1 MNRTQIAGTH
11 FNRATDCFQRGRYVQ
26 AIRHYRNGLE
36 IDATCA
42 EIYADLSKS
51 YEMVGQWEDALDC
64 LEDALKLR
72 PDYSVALRRRERIQE
87 EKQVYEAL
95 IHGRNLNAEPPDDF
109 LVEHTAIDSCPRIR
123 RERFI
128 LECDDTI
135 PFRTSWSLCQ
145 LIEQT
150 SHELGE
156 LLQCYPPRE
165 VSIVIEDIELRDEEE
180 TQEHIPA
187 NSTFSFSGVSDYGGH
202 IRLTISV
209 YEEPN
214 LGLLLALIRHEW
226 VHLLVDLLTHR
237 QCPAWFNEGLA
248 QILARPLMKFE
259 RTRLQQAYHNR
270 QFLRCDELQQQF
282 GNMSPDR
289 RKLAYLQSAGLMEYL
304 IHQNGFSRIC
314 DFLRGIGNGITPE
327 VAFQQFFGGTD
338 EVIMHLWK
346 EVIDRGETRYR
357 DHRACDLGRRQV
369 FPRWLH
375 A

>member
-1 MNRTQIAGTH
+1 MH

-26 AIRHYRNGLE
+26 AIRHYRNGLA
-36 IDATCA
+36 IDATRA
-42 EIYADLSKS
+42 EIFADLSKS
-51 YEMVGQWEDALDC
+51 YEMVGRWDDALGC

-72 PDYSVALRRRERIQE
+72 PDHPVALRRRERIQE
-87 EKQVYEAL
+87 EKQVYESL
-95 IHGRNLNAEPPDDF
+95 IHGRDLNLEPTGDF
-109 LVEHTAIDSCPRIR
+109 LVEYTNTDSCPRIR
-123 RERFI
+123 REHFI

-135 PFRTSWSLCQ
+135 PLKTSWFLCQ
-145 LIEQT
+145 LIEQI

-165 VSIVIEDIELRDEEE
+165 VSIVVEDIELHDEEE
-180 TQEHIPA
+180 IQEHIPA

-214 LGLLLALIRHEW
+214 PGLLLALIRHEW
-226 VHLLVDLLTHR
+226 VHLLVDLLTDR

-259 RTRLQQAYHNR
+259 RMRLRQAHCKS
-270 QFLRCDELQQQF
+270 QFLPLDELQQQF
-282 GNMSPDR
+282 GSMSPDR
-289 RKLAYLQSAGLMEYL
+289 RRLAYLQSTGFMEYL
-304 IHQNGFSRIC
+304 IHQNGMPQIY
-314 DFLRGIGNGITPE
+314 DFLRCIGSGVTPE

-338 EVIMHLWK
+338 ETMMDMWK

-357 DHRACDLGRRQV
+357 DYRASDLGRRQV
-369 FPRWLH
+369 FPRWLY

>member
-1 MNRTQIAGTH
+1 MNRTQVAGTH
-11 FNRATDCFQRGRYVQ
+11 FNRATDCFQRGRYGQ

-36 IDATCA
+36 VDASRA

-51 YEMVGQWEDALDC
+51 YEMVGRWDDALDC

-72 PDYSVALRRRERIQE
+72 PDYSIALRRRERIQE

-95 IHGRNLNAEPPDDF
+95 IRECNLNSEPPGDF
-109 LVEHTAIDSCPRIR
+109 LVEYTGTGSCPIIR

-135 PFRTSWSLCQ
+135 PLKASWFLCQ

-150 SHELGE
+150 SHKIGE

-165 VSIVIEDIELRDEEE
+165 VSIVLEDIELHDEAEI
-180 TQEHIPA
+180 QKHIPA

-226 VHLLVDLLTHR
+226 VHLLVDLLTYR
-237 QCPAWFNEGLA
+237 QCPVWFNEGLA
-248 QILARPLMKFE
+248 QILARPLMEFE
-259 RTRLQQAYHNR
+259 RTRLQQTYHKR
-270 QFLRCDELQQQF
+270 QFLRVDELQQQF

-289 RKLAYLQSAGLMEYL
+289 RKLAYLQSTGFMEYL
-304 IHQNGFSRIC
+304 IHQNGFARIC
-314 DFLRGIGNGITPE
+314 DFLRCIGNDVTTE
-327 VAFQQFFGGTD
+327 VAFQQIFGGTD
-338 EVIMHLWK
+338 EAIMDLWK
-346 EVIDRGETRYR
+346 EVIDRGETR
-357 DHRACDLGRRQV
+357 HRNHCARDLGRRQV
-369 FPRWLH
+369 FPRWLY